1 LEDPVTNRLLDR
13 IQGCLLGAQIGDA
26 MGMPWEGMEPL
37 AIQGHTLCAG
47 VTGFTAPGEHSLPFL
62 RQLKAG
68 DTTDDWA
75 LTAANAR
82 ALIRGKGDPL
92 IKLIVDEHLRAFH
105 RSTIG
110 WGRTT
115 KRAMDDIDTFLVSK
129 GALGR
134 DPCHLP
140 ARDPDHPNS
149 GCGNGVAMK
158 IAPFAIVHVLGH
170 GSNDIFRLITEVML
184 HGQLTHPDPRAWVAA
199 AGIAVM
205 VARQLAS
212 PEEGP
217 HAKSVIPEFGLLN
230 EVRDLLQSFEGEIER
245 QWGKSGDTFTGR
257 LERILKCEANLLD
270 ASNPQLTAG
279 DVAFI
284 LGGNGYHALESCT
297 FAIAMALRHP
307 TDFRSAIL
315 NTVNTGGDAD
325 TNASMVGAMV
335 GARVG
340 LSGIPEE
347 WREFSPAFQESLE
360 LADRLY
366 ALK

>member
-1 LEDPVTNRLLDR
+1 MTNRLLDR
-13 IQGCLLGAQIGDA
+13 IQGCLLGAMIGDA
-26 MGMPWEGMEPL
+26 MGMPWEGLEPL
-37 AIQGHTLCAG
+37 AIQGHTVCAG
-47 VTGFTAPGEHSLPFL
+47 VTGFMAPGPYSIPPV
-62 RQLKAG
+62 RGLKAG

-82 ALIRGKGDPL
+82 ALIRGKGDIL
-92 IKLIVDEHLRAFH
+92 IKLIVDEHLKAFH
-105 RSTIG
+105 RSAVG

-115 KRAMDDIDTFLVSK
+115 KRAMDDIDTFLVSD
-129 GALGR
+129 GVLGR
-134 DPCHLP
+134 NPSLP
-140 ARDPDHPNS
+140 PTRDPDHPNS

-158 IAPFAIVHVLGH
+158 IAPFAIIHVLGH
-170 GSNDIFRLITEVML
+170 GSKDIFRLITEVVL

-205 VARQLAS
+205 IARQLAS

-217 HAKSVIPEFGLLN
+217 HATSVIPEFGLLN
-230 EVRDLLQSFEGEIER
+230 EVRDLLLSFEGEIDR
-245 QWGKSGDTFTGR
+245 QWGESGDAFTGR
-257 LERILKCEANLLD
+257 LERILGCEANLLD
-270 ASNPQLTAG
+270 ATNPQLTAG

-347 WREFSPAFQESLE
+347 WRGFSPHFQEAID
-360 LADRLY
+360 LANQLY